1 MFQMLRLLSLPK
13 KMIRQGKLKPQSK
26 RFIYQINKCVAW
38 IIWRKKKSVRILYG
52 GMIDTDFVVVCEFMP
67 NGNIAWNAQAFG
79 SFGGVYRSTLNG
91 VHLLKRPS
99 GEHSIFLKDLVKDL
113 ETNFKLASC
122 RLFSSGGQ
130 MPWGHSEDKN

>member
-1 MFQMLRLLSLPK
+1 MKETS
-13 KMIRQGKLKPQSK
+13 
-26 RFIYQINKCVAW
+26 
-38 IIWRKKKSVRILYG
+38 
-52 GMIDTDFVVVCEFMP
+52 TDFVVVCEFMP

-122 RLFSSGGQ
+122 RWFSSGGQ